1 VEDVQPQLLLTNMLV
16 FQNWCIFLWF
26 EPKALARGAIMMA
39 NPAFEDCSAV
49 AVLFMWQQVA
59 CMEASCLLQAKA
71 LIAYRQCT

>member
-1 VEDVQPQLLLTNMLV
+1 
-16 FQNWCIFLWF
+16 
-26 EPKALARGAIMMA
+26 MMA